1 MQRRKRKNPFSTRK
15 INGKMRKKLVWL
27 FGAVVLALVGL
38 SVRITYINASE
49 GNKYKKQVLSQS
61 QQKYDSRVIPF
72 KRGDIKDRNGAVL
85 ATSEKVYKVILDCK
99 VVNYDEDYVEPTINA
114 MVKILGLDEEVI
126 RDKLENEETK
136 GSQYQIMKI
145 NVPITE
151 KKKFEDYLEITEEEK
166 EQLTKEEQKEIKN
179 VKGVWFEENY
189 LRTYPMGSTASHLVG
204 FTYTGDT
211 ADWGIEGYYSSTLN
225 GVNGRQYGYFNE
237 DADVEQT
244 IIEPIDG
251 NSVIS
256 TIDVTIQQIV
266 EKYIHEL
273 SDGLAN
279 GPNGETGAKNIGVV
293 VADPNNGEI
302 LAMAT
307 DQPFD
312 LNDPRNLEPFFS
324 KEEIQAMSEETM
336 LENLNSI
343 WKNFCISD
351 AFEPGSTVKPMTV
364 AAALEDHSILPKDI
378 FPCDG
383 YQMFGDTRIRCS
395 VYPGAHGE
403 QTLAQAMAN
412 SCNDAMMQIAD
423 QMGAEEF
430 LKYQKVFNFG
440 SITGI
445 DLPGE
450 AAGIIHTAERLGT
463 KSTELASA
471 SFGQGYTCTM
481 IQEVAALC
489 SVINGGYY
497 YRPHVV
503 SKILDENGNV
513 KENVEPMLM
522 KQTISSEVS
531 SRIREYMAAVMEKGA
546 TGNAAKVS
554 GYSMGGKTG
563 TAQKLSEADKTRKY
577 LVSFAGF
584 APLDNPQVVVYVV
597 VDEPN
602 VSYQAD
608 SKYAQY
614 IYKGIMTE
622 ILPYLN
628 IFPDEPIED
637 KENAEMS
644 YLENY
649 IAQKAEENRKL
660 AEEKAKNPTQPAEGE
675 DASEP
680 QGEDDQENDP
690 SSGGEAD
697 QSEGET
703 GDSREDGMKEG
714 ADDPNLPAPPE
725 DTSETDLNN
734 KREDNGIT
742 NQEAGLENGN

>member
-1 MQRRKRKNPFSTRK
+1 MQKRKNPFSTRK
-15 INGKMRKKLVWL
+15 INGRMRKKMVWL

-49 GNKYKKQVLSQS
+49 GNQYKKQVLSQS

-99 VVNYDEDYVEPTINA
+99 VVNYDEKYVEPTINA
-114 MVKILGLDEEVI
+114 MVELLGLEEELV
-126 RDKLENEETK
+126 RDKLENEETRD
-136 GSQYQIMKI
+136 SQYQIMKV

-151 KKKFEDYLEITEEEK
+151 KKKFEDYLEITEEEEK
-166 EQLTKEEQKEIKN
+166 TLTKEEKAEIQN

-189 LRTYPMGSTASHLVG
+189 LRTYPMGATASHLVG

-244 IIEPIDG
+244 IIEPVDG
-251 NSVIS
+251 NSIIS

-266 EKYIHEL
+266 EKYIKEL
-273 SDGLAN
+273 TDGLAN
-279 GPNGETGAKNIGVV
+279 GPNGEAGAKNVGVV
-293 VADPNNGEI
+293 VADPNTGQI

-312 LNDPRNLEPFFS
+312 LNDPRNLEPFYS
-324 KEEIQAMSEETM
+324 EEEIQGMDEEAM
-336 LENLNSI
+336 LEALNGI

-364 AAALEDHSILPKDI
+364 AAALQDHSILPSAT
-378 FPCDG
+378 FVCDG

-395 VYPGAHGE
+395 IFPGAHGE

-430 LKYQKVFNFG
+430 LKYQKIFNFG
-440 SITGI
+440 SATGI

-450 AAGIIHTAERLGT
+450 ASGIIHTADRLGT

-489 SVINGGYY
+489 SVINGGNY
-497 YRPHVV
+497 YRPYVV

-522 KQTISSEVS
+522 KQTVSSEVS
-531 SRIREYMAAVMEKGA
+531 SRIREYMAAVMEEGA

-563 TAQKLSEADKTRKY
+563 TAQKLSEADKTKKY

-602 VSYQAD
+602 VDYQAD

-614 IYKGIMTE
+614 IYKGVMTE

-628 IFPDEPIED
+628 IFPDEAVEE
-637 KENAEMS
+637 KENAGMA

-649 IAQKAEENRKL
+649 IAEKAEENRKL
-660 AEEKAKNPTQPAEGE
+660 AAEKENPPSEGE
-675 DASEP
+675 DAKEEDEDVTEAEGD
-680 QGEDDQENDP
+680 QGENSPEEDRLQ
-690 SSGGEAD
+690 GE
-697 QSEGET
+697 ET
-703 GDSREDGMKEG
+703 IKEG

-725 DTSETDLNN
+725 DTTETDLHN
-734 KREDNGIT
+734 KIEDNGIT
-742 NQEAGLENGN
+742 NQEAGFEDGN